1 MAYLAFD
8 ESWNT
13 FKAQLSHD
21 NGNKSYNK
29 LMYFKEFFNPEK
41 IKTQ

>member
-29 LMYFKEFFNPEK
+29 LMYFKEFLILK
-41 IKTQ
+41 KLKLS